1 MDTNNNSIIVIG
13 AGAAGLFASNILM
26 QRGKNVILLEKK
38 HQAGLKLRITGK
50 GRCNITNSKAK
61 QEYFQ
66 HISSPKFFEPAFD
79 SLTNKDLC
87 SFFEKRGL
95 ELVEERGG
103 RIFPKSGKALDVFLS
118 LLKPLEESPL
128 VHIEKNCE
136 VEHLIVRK
144 NRVVG
149 VNTSIGSFFG
159 EHVVVA
165 TGGATYP
172 STGSTGDGYYLA
184 EELGH
189 SIVEPLPA
197 LVGLR
202 TSNGYPRE
210 LQDFLVKNC
219 EVSISDDK
227 KRLVAKLF
235 GDVYLDEY
243 GLSGPVMLS
252 LSRIVAKDLNRG
264 AKLSLCLDFKPKI
277 SKEKLLQEIR
287 QVFSQRRTEDIA
299 SVLRKWFAKPL
310 VKDVL
315 QVCKFNGK
323 SMAKNL
329 KEEDYN
335 TLVWYMKERKQII
348 VGDMGWKEAIITMG
362 GINLKEI
369 DPQNMQSK
377 LVKGLSFC
385 GEVIDLDADTGGYNL
400 QIAFSTAKLCAENII
415 TK

>member
-1 MDTNNNSIIVIG
+1 MATSNNNIIVVG

-50 GRCNITNSKAK
+50 GRCNITNSKPK
-61 QEYFQ
+61 EEYFK

-79 SLTNKDLC
+79 NFTNTDLC
-87 SFFEKRGL
+87 SFFKERGL
-95 ELVEERGG
+95 DLIEERGG
-103 RIFPKSGKALDVFLS
+103 RIFPKSGKSLDVFLS
-118 LLKPLEESPL
+118 LLKPLEESPR
-128 VHIEKNCE
+128 VRIEKNCE
-136 VEHLIVRK
+136 VEHLIIK
-144 NRVVG
+144 NHKVVG
-149 VNTSIGSFFG
+149 VSTNLGDLYAD
-159 EHVVVA
+159 VVILA
-165 TGGATYP
+165 TGGRTYP

-184 EELGH
+184 EEVGH

-202 TSNGYPRE
+202 TKEGYPKE

-219 EVSISDDK
+219 EVCITDDRDK
-227 KRLVAKLF
+227 TVAKLF

-252 LSRIVAKDLNRG
+252 LSRVVAKDLDRG
-264 AKLSLCLDFKPKI
+264 ARLFLCLDFKPKV
-277 SKEKLLQEIR
+277 SKEKLLQEIH
-287 QVFSQRRTEDIA
+287 QVFSQRRTEDVT

-315 QVCKFNGK
+315 QICKLNGK
-323 SMAKNL
+323 AMAKNI

-335 TLVWYMKERKQII
+335 TLAWYMKERRQPI

-362 GINLKEI
+362 GINLNEI
-369 DPQNMQSK
+369 NPQTMQSK

-400 QIAFSTAKLCAENII
+400 QIAFSTAKLCAE
-415 TK
+415 KV